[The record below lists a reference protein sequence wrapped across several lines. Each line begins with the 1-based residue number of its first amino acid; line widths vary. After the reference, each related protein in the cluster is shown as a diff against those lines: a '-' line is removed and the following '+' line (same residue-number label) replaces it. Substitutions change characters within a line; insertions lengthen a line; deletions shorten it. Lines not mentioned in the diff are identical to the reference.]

1 MFIVMPSL
9 EWWPIKAK
17 EAPSPHEVR
26 LTPLDT
32 NPVFQYLRASPSIH
46 GKNDWASS
54 YVMTTP
60 GWYQSCF
67 FLKICQD
74 IVFQYNFFNNLGKK
88 KIHIK

>member
-32 NPVFQYLRASPSIH
+32 NPVFQYLGASPSSLVLSIW
-46 GKNDWASS
+46 GKVKFSLYWD
-54 YVMTTP
+54 
-60 GWYQSCF
+60 
-67 FLKICQD
+67 LKEGGGGQQMF
-74 IVFQYNFFNNLGKK
+74 VV
-88 KIHIK
+88 